1 MNNLSIFERVH
12 KILLDLSYATISSEN
27 NLFLFFLHYNLTMV
41 SCVRSVRV
49 HYRQASVKK
58 NDEESVGISSI
69 DIDCVTFKTTDR
81 YCNKTLLLESNT
93 TIETFFCKL
102 ILYSTNKTIIA
113 KEAVQIE
120 LKRQSSFRH

>member
-12 KILLDLSYATISSEN
+12 KILLDLSYATISSKN

-69 DIDCVTFKTTDR
+69 DIDCVTFKITDR
-81 YCNKTLLLESNT
+81 YCNKTPLLESNT
-93 TIETFFCKL
+93 IIETFFC
-102 ILYSTNKTIIA
+102 
-113 KEAVQIE
+113 
-120 LKRQSSFRH
+120 